1 MYSSQRQPCLNRP
14 SGQTGGVRV
23 SMVVILFFVFLLA
36 AYIGYSNFVY
46 LRAILFGETVLSD
59 SMAVATEPGAR
70 MEAPVDA
77 PLPGPVPV
85 DSPRP
90 PNSRLPHAPVDVSR
104 LLKEGR
110 YAEAVEAVRMALD
123 ADPGSNA
130 LRGTLARAL
139 NFEAL
144 GRYDNKDFTGARDLW
159 EEARTLSDEP
169 MIIKNLAF
177 SQIALE
183 DFSAA
188 VETLIPLSADTEVGR
203 TLKGLYLKLA
213 DLHYKSG
220 EIGRSVEFFQKA
232 YELDPAD
239 ARLGKTLEKLRAED
253 EAESGMERKEG
264 RHFVVKFDGAENPVA
279 GHLIGLLLE
288 EAYYK
293 VGADLGFYPS
303 DILEAVLYSG
313 VRFHDITKSPS
324 WSGAIYDGRIKI
336 PAGGLTEETEALERV
351 IFHEYTHALVHRL
364 SGGRAPTW
372 LNEGLAQYEEGKSVA
387 GYEDVIKGIVE
398 GGGVGLKRLE
408 GSFMALDRRGA
419 EGAYL
424 LSLSVTSYII
434 DECGIS
440 AAKRILEELLRGV
453 SLGEAISASVYLS
466 YDDLERSWL
475 ESVIR

>member
-1 MYSSQRQPCLNRP
+1 
-14 SGQTGGVRV
+14 
-23 SMVVILFFVFLLA
+23 MVVILFFVFLLA
-36 AYIGYSNFVY
+36 AYIGYSNFGY
-46 LRAILFGETVLSD
+46 LRIILFDEAVLSD
-59 SMAVATEPGAR
+59 GMEVAAEPGAR
-70 MEAPVDA
+70 MEASVDA
-77 PLPGPVPV
+77 GSPEAVQI
-85 DSPRP
+85 DSPTP
-90 PNSRLPHAPVDVSR
+90 QDNFVTHAPVDVSR

-123 ADPGSNA
+123 ADPGSKA
-130 LRGTLARAL
+130 LEGTLARAL
-139 NFEAL
+139 NFKAL
-144 GRYDNKDFTGARDLW
+144 GRYDDKDFAGAKELW
-159 EEARTLSDEP
+159 EEARTLSDDP

-188 VETLIPLSADTEVGR
+188 AETLAPLSADTEVGR

-220 EIGRSVEFFQKA
+220 EVGRSVEFFQKA
-232 YELDPAD
+232 YELDPTD
-239 ARLGKTLEKLRAED
+239 ARLGKTLKKLRAED
-253 EAESGMERKEG
+253 EAESGMERREG

-336 PAGGLTEETEALERV
+336 PAGGLTEETEALEQV

-387 GYEDVIKGIVE
+387 GYEDAIKGIVE
-398 GGGVGLKRLE
+398 EGGVELKRLE
-408 GSFMALDRRGA
+408 GSFMDLDRRGA
-419 EGAYL
+419 EAAYL

-434 DECGIS
+434 DEFGIS
-440 AAKRILEELLRGV
+440 SAKRILEELLRGV

-466 YDDLERSWL
+466 YDDLERIWL
-475 ESVIR
+475 ESVVR